1 MNRRQLLFA
10 FFIAIALTLLGI
22 FLFDQ
27 PVAAF
32 VQRAGSRQSVI
43 LQQGTRWLEVASGYE
58 IGKFFLSYVLLA
70 AGALLFI
77 ARSTRP
83 AGWIFLFVGC
93 SHLVTRV
100 TAGVLK
106 NVFDRHRPFEAI
118 QAGNWDAKFFTGDGN
133 SFPSGHSA
141 QFWGLFFPLLFLFP
155 RLRLPLLVI
164 PVFISIARVGVN
176 DHWCSDVIASA
187 GLAALI
193 TWIFV
198 WVFRIPQQRTKQAP
212 KTRTIDDADAVSL

>member
-32 VQRAGSRQSVI
+32 VQRAGGRQSVI
-43 LQQGTRWLEVASGYE
+43 LQEGTRWLEVASGYE
-58 IGKFFLSYVLLA
+58 IARYFVSYVLLG

-83 AGWIFLFVGC
+83 AGWILLFVGC
-93 SHLVTRV
+93 SHLVTRL

-106 NVFDRHRPFEAI
+106 NVFDRLRPFEVI
-118 QAGNWDAKFFTGDGN
+118 QAGDWDWKFFAGHGS

-141 QFWGLFFPLLFLFP
+141 QFWGLFFPLTFLFP
-155 RLRLPLLVI
+155 RLCLRLLIVPA
-164 PVFISIARVGVN
+164 FISIARVGVN

-187 GLAALI
+187 GLAALS

-198 WVFRIPQQRTKQAP
+198 WLFRIQPKRANNAP
-212 KTRTIDDADAVSL
+212 ETAAIDEASAVSL

>member
-10 FFIAIALTLLGI
+10 FFIALALTLLGI
-22 FLFDQ
+22 FLVDQ

-43 LQQGTRWLEVASGYE
+43 LQEGTRWLEVASGYE
-58 IGKFFLSYVLLA
+58 IAKYFLSYLLLG

-77 ARSTRP
+77 ARATRP

-100 TAGVLK
+100 AAGVLK
-106 NVFDRHRPFEAI
+106 NLFDRLRPFEVI
-118 QAGNWDAKFFTGDGN
+118 QAGDWDWKFFTGHGN

-141 QFWGLFFPLLFLFP
+141 QFWGLFFPLAFLFP
-155 RLRLPLLVI
+155 RLRLPLLIV

-198 WVFRIPQQRTKQAP
+198 WLFRIQRQSTHKVP
-212 KTRTIDDADAVSL
+212 KAGAIDEAGAASL